1 MEVIFLARYIF
12 PKGFLWGTSTAS
24 YQIEGATNEDGRGE
38 TTWDRFSHTPGTIY
52 QSQDGDIA
60 CDHYHLWREDV
71 KIMEFIGLNAYRF
84 SIAWSRIFPE
94 GKGLLNIK
102 GINFYKELID
112 TLLSKNIK
120 PVITLYHWDL
130 PQALE
135 DKGGWLNRD
144 TAKYFSEY
152 ANLMFKTFK
161 EDNIIWITL
170 NEPWVNA
177 FLGYGFGVHAPGKR
191 DMKGAFIAGH
201 NLLLAH
207 GLAVQAFWE
216 NGTKGEIGIALN
228 LSPVY
233 PARDTPEDEE
243 AVQNQDSF
251 TNRWFLDPIFYGK
264 YPENIWK
271 ILEKNKWKF
280 NYSPDDFKIV
290 KLPINFIGVNY
301 YTRVIVEKDFEN
313 PYWGV
318 KHVPSENEKT
328 EMGWEI
334 YPKGLYD
341 LLIRLNRDYP
351 KPIYITENGAAFNDV
366 LDGDRIKDDKRINY
380 LREHIKEA
388 YNAIRDGVDLRGYF
402 VWSLMDNF
410 EWAHGYSKRFGIVY
424 LDYATQRRI
433 LKDSAYFYKRVIENN
448 GLED

>member
-24 YQIEGATNEDGRGE
+24 YQIEGATDKDGRGE

-52 QSQDGDIA
+52 QNQDGDLA
-60 CDHYHLWREDV
+60 CDHYHLWKEDV

-94 GKGLLNIK
+94 GKGFLNIK

-135 DKGGWLNRD
+135 DKGGWINRD

-161 EDNIIWITL
+161 EENIIWITL

-207 GLAVQAFWE
+207 GLAVQAFLE

-228 LSPVY
+228 LSSVY
-233 PARDTPEDEE
+233 PARDTSEDKE
-243 AVQNQDSF
+243 AVQIQDSF

-264 YPENIWK
+264 YPENIWG
-271 ILEKNKWKF
+271 ILEKNKWDF
-280 NYSPDDFKIV
+280 NYSPDDFKIIN
-290 KLPINFIGVNY
+290 LPTNFIGVNY
-301 YTRVIVEKDFEN
+301 YTRAIVEKDFEN
-313 PYWGV
+313 PYLGI

-388 YNAIRDGVDLRGYF
+388 YNAIRDGVDLMGYF

-424 LDYATQRRI
+424 VDYATQRRI